1 MSDRIVDKIKSIGDA
16 ADRPYH
22 VIFSFCLRHALF
34 IGAYK
39 AISVLPVLNKTN
51 TKTLGLRLP
60 RKTLRELSELAWEQ
74 QSSIPVLCDYLCGY
88 SLAAKSTEEWVQF
101 FQNGDDIVFDFW
113 MYIHLKTEC
122 PNSNRSY
129 PEPPSTTKLSN
140 KLQLFAPPPSPPPR
154 SNTKKPS

>member
-1 MSDRIVDKIKSIGDA
+1 MSDRIVDKIKSIGKA

-39 AISVLPVLNKTN
+39 AISVLPVLTKEN

-140 KLQLFAPPPSPPPR
+140 KLQLFAPPLSPPPR
-154 SNTKKPS
+154 SNTKKPN

>member
-1 MSDRIVDKIKSIGDA
+1 MSSRIVDKIKSIGETSG
-16 ADRPYH
+16 RTYH

-39 AISVLPVLNKTN
+39 AIRVLPVLTKEN

-60 RKTLRELSELAWEQ
+60 RKILRELSELAWEQ

-88 SLAAKSTEEWVQF
+88 SLAAKSTEAWVKF
-101 FQNGDDIVFDFW
+101 FQSGDDIIFDFW

-122 PNSNRSY
+122 QTSNRSY
-129 PEPPSTTKLSN
+129 PGLPNTTQLSN
-140 KLQLFAPPPSPPPR
+140 KLQLFAPPPSPPPQ

>member
-1 MSDRIVDKIKSIGDA
+1 MSDRIVDKIKSIGKA
-16 ADRPYH
+16 ADRPYR
-22 VIFSFCLRHALF
+22 VIFSFCIRHALF

-39 AISVLPVLNKTN
+39 AIRLLPVLSKQN
-51 TKTLGLRLP
+51 TKTLGIRLP

-113 MYIHLKTEC
+113 MYIHIKNEC
-122 PNSNRSY
+122 QISHRSY

-140 KLQLFAPPPSPPPR
+140 KLQLFDPPPSPPSPSSTRR
-154 SNTKKPS
+154 SN